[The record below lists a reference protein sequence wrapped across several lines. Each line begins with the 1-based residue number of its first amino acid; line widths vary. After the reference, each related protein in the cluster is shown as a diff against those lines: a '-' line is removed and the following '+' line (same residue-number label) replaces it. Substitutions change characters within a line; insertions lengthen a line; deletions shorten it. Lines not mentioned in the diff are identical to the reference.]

1 MKRPAISASMKL
13 EALKA
18 GQVQAACYICKRVC
32 PWDQFHFDHIQA
44 LVDSG
49 THEARNLAVICVWCH
64 REKSAFEHQRNS
76 KSKRLKIARELHEK
90 IVSGE
95 MDRPTSKLKG
105 RKFSGWRKF
114 NGERVK
120 S

>member
-44 LVDSG
+44 LVR
-49 THEARNLAVICVWCH
+49 HPR
-64 REKSAFEHQRNS
+64 S
-76 KSKRLKIARELHEK
+76 KQ
-90 IVSGE
+90 
-95 MDRPTSKLKG
+95 
-105 RKFSGWRKF
+105 FSGDLCMVSPGKV
-114 NGERVK
+114 GV
-120 S
+120 

>member
-18 GQVQAACYICKRVC
+18 GGVQATCYVC
-32 PWDQFHFDHIQA
+32 RKAFPWDQFHFDHIQA

-49 THEARNLAVICVWCH
+49 AHNASNLAVICVWCH
-64 REKSAFEHQRNS
+64 REKSAFEHQRNA
-76 KSKRLKIARELHEK
+76 KHKRLKVERELHNK
-90 IVSGE
+90 IMSGE
-95 MDRPTSKLKG
+95 MDRPASKLKG
-105 RKFSGWRKF
+105 RKFSGWWKF

>member
-18 GQVQAACYICKRVC
+18 GGVQATCYVC
-32 PWDQFHFDHIQA
+32 RKAFPWDQFHFDHIQA

-49 THEARNLAVICVWCH
+49 AHNASNLAVICVWCH
-64 REKSAFEHQRNS
+64 REKSAFEHQRNA
-76 KSKRLKIARELHEK
+76 KHKRLKVERELHNK
-90 IVSGE
+90 IMSGE
-95 MDRPTSKLKG
+95 MDRPASKLKG

-114 NGERVK
+114 NGERVTK
-120 S
+120 